1 MKRSRLLTRL
11 WEFQNKFG
19 FISDNAILEIA
30 QKLRVSKIEIE
41 GVISFYHFFHRKPT
55 GKYIIYLNNSI
66 ISEFKNFETVKVAFE
81 KETGCTFGI
90 YSDNPLFS
98 LFETSCIG
106 LSDQESAALINF
118 YPFTNLTPKRVKKIV
133 NHLKIGKD
141 LSEIADNP
149 TSKIHYT
156 PNEEKTIFFR
166 DYILGNALQNLNKNT
181 PEGVL
186 ETLFKTK
193 LKGHGGAFFST
204 GLKWKY
210 CKENTSEKKYIICN
224 ADEGEPG
231 TFKDKSLIN
240 NLPGLIIEGM
250 VIAAFITG
258 AKKGIIYLRTEYNY
272 LLEKLQ
278 NTIAEFKEKGFLGK
292 QICGIKNFN
301 FNIKI
306 QLGAGAYVC
315 GAETGLIESLE
326 GNRGEPRIRK
336 YFPTEFGYLGY
347 STVVNNVETFA
358 KAARII
364 ELGADHF
371 SKIGTENSKGTKI
384 ISVSG
389 DVAKPGIYEVEWGIT
404 LKELLLL
411 SQATAPYFVQIS
423 GPSGE
428 CINQAEFNRKICEED
443 LLCGG
448 SVMVFNR
455 YRSII
460 QIIENFINF
469 FNKESCG
476 ACTPCRAG
484 NQILL
489 EKIKKIKR
497 GICTTK
503 DLNDIKEWGKIIAL
517 GSRCGLGQTSS
528 NTLIMA
534 LDKFKDYFDLKVM
547 SCDINCNIEFD
558 MEAAVFDYDNLIKE
572 TQY

>member
-1 MKRSRLLTRL
+1 MERSRLLTRL

-19 FISDNAILEIA
+19 FISDNAISEIT

-41 GVISFYHFFHRKPT
+41 GVISFYHFFHRQPT

-66 ISEFKNFETVKVAFE
+66 VSEFKGFEQVKIAFE
-81 KETGCTFGI
+81 KETGCTFGK
-90 YSDNPLFS
+90 YCENPLFS

-106 LSDQESAALINF
+106 LSDQETAALINF
-118 YPFTNLTPKRVKKIV
+118 FPFTNLTPNKVKFII
-133 NHLKIGKD
+133 NHLKNGTD
-141 LSEIADNP
+141 LKEIADNP
-149 TSKIHYT
+149 TSKIQYT
-156 PNEEKTIFFR
+156 PAKEKTIFFR
-166 DYILGNALQNLNKNT
+166 NYTLGNSLKNLVNNT
-181 PEGVL
+181 PDTIL
-186 ETLFKTK
+186 ESIFHSK

-204 GLKWKY
+204 GLKWQY
-210 CKENTSEKKYIICN
+210 CKESNSEEKYVICN

-231 TFKDKSLIN
+231 TFKDKSLLN
-240 NLPGLIIEGM
+240 NLPGLVIEGM
-250 VIAAFITG
+250 VIAGFVTG
-258 AKKGIIYLRTEYNY
+258 AKNGIIYLRAEYKY
-272 LLEKLQ
+272 LLEKLK
-278 NTIAEFKEKGFLGK
+278 NTIAEFKEKGFLGE

-301 FNIKI
+301 FNIKV

-315 GAETGLIESLE
+315 GAETALIESLE
-326 GNRGEPRIRK
+326 GKRGEPRIRQF
-336 YFPTEFGYLGY
+336 YPTESGYLRY

-364 ELGADHF
+364 ELGVDFF
-371 SKIGTENSKGTKI
+371 SNIGTEQSKGTKI
-384 ISVSG
+384 LSISG

-404 LKELLLL
+404 VKELLTL
-411 SQATAPYFVQIS
+411 SQATAPYFIQIS

-428 CINQAEFNRKICEED
+428 CINESEFNRKICAED

-455 YRSII
+455 YRSVI
-460 QIIENFINF
+460 QIIENFIEF

-489 EKIKKIKR
+489 EKIKKIKQ

-503 DLNDIKEWGKIIAL
+503 DLNDIKEWGNYISIS
-517 GSRCGLGQTSS
+517 SRCGLGQTAS
-528 NTLIMA
+528 NTFVMA
-534 LDKFKDYFDLKVM
+534 LDKFKDYFELKVM
-547 SCDINCNIEFD
+547 SCDTNCNVEFD
-558 MEAAVFDYDNLIKE
+558 MEAAIYDYDALIKE